1 MLRRIFPTLRS
12 ALTYAVAWAALIPPY
27 LIQVG
32 SQSNATIQDA
42 LVGALYTVGISAAL
56 GVLVVFAARR
66 WPWPARLS
74 LGFILAHA
82 FGAFCYGALWMLGII
97 ALLSTTYGSLA
108 EVLSVAGSWW
118 GWQTAF
124 GFLVYWVIAG
134 VTWAAVAAANAKDRE
149 QALVQ
154 AEALRV
160 KAELSALRGQLDP
173 HFLFNTLHT
182 ASVLTRHD
190 PATAALA
197 LERLADLLRYVLDAQ
212 RGAREDVSL
221 EDELAFVDSYLL
233 LEGLRLGER
242 LSVKR
247 DIAPEALGARV
258 PSLSLQ
264 PLVENALRYGISER
278 REGGSLSLAAAV
290 DGGTLVL
297 RVSDDGPG
305 AAALHPP
312 RGSGVGLDTLRQR
325 LAAKFGAAAS
335 LDVQTAPGAG
345 FHVTLRIPT

>member
-1 MLRRIFPTLRS
+1 MMRRIFPTLRS
-12 ALTYAVAWAALIPPY
+12 ALTYAVAWAALVPPY

-32 SQSNATIQDA
+32 SQGDATIQDA

-56 GVLVVFAARR
+56 GVGVVFAARR
-66 WPWPARLS
+66 WPWPSRMS
-74 LGFILAHA
+74 LGFILSHA
-82 FGAFCYGALWMLGII
+82 LGAFLYGALWMLGIL
-97 ALLSTTYGSLA
+97 ALLSTTYGSFD
-108 EVLSVAGSWW
+108 EVLRVAEGWW

-124 GFLVYWVIAG
+124 GFLLYWVIAG

-221 EDELAFVDSYLL
+221 ADELAFVDSYLL

-242 LSVKR
+242 LSVQR

-290 DGGTLVL
+290 DGRTLVL

-345 FHVTLRIPT
+345 FHVTVRIPT

>member
-12 ALTYAVAWAALIPPY
+12 ALIYAVAWAALVPLY
-27 LIQVG
+27 LVQVG
-32 SQSNATIQDA
+32 TQSGGSVQDA
-42 LVGALYTVGISAAL
+42 LGGALQTVGISAGL
-56 GVLVVFAARR
+56 GIFVVFAARR
-66 WPWPARLS
+66 WPWPSRFS
-74 LGFILAHA
+74 LGFILSHA
-82 FGAFCYGALWMLGII
+82 LAAFLYGALWMSGIF
-97 ALLSTTYGSLA
+97 ALLLTVYESLA
-108 EVLSVAGSWW
+108 EVVSVASSWW
-118 GWQTAF
+118 GWQVAF
-124 GFLVYWVIAG
+124 GFLLYWVIAG
-134 VTWAAVAAANAKDRE
+134 VTWASVAAANARDRE

-154 AEALRV
+154 SEALRA

-197 LERLADLLRYVLDAQ
+197 LERLADLLRYVLDAH

-221 EDELAFVDSYLL
+221 ADELAFVDSYLL

-242 LSVKR
+242 LSVQR
-247 DIAPEALGARV
+247 NIAPEALGARV

-290 DGGTLVL
+290 DGRTLVL

-305 AAALHPP
+305 ATALHPP

-345 FHVTLRIPT
+345 FHVTVRIPT